1 MYNKDEVALERE
13 RYGTACMLGPWK
25 GHWIRMTIN
34 VRITTRKRMMK
45 MSMKCMEVDSVLT
58 FLVHEEDTG
67 SRSSGSGS
75 R

>member
-13 RYGTACMLGPWK
+13 RGTVHDLLACLVHGS
-25 GHWIRMTIN
+25 TIN